1 MAENKCNQSGQV
13 SQYKKVVSKRGKCHF
28 RDLRFQNFPG
38 GMPPDPPR
46 SSRLRRSTILDTS
59 HPPFK
64 NPGSAPGQTDRQT
77 EFSSKILPLY
87 KLPDRRQTDRQTNS
101 FRDLVFD
108 TTSPFL
114 FPCRCEGGTDAA
126 QVESGTQESRSS
138 RTGQDKIIESLW
150 KSFLFFRK
158 IWKNSK

>member
-1 MAENKCNQSGQV
+1 MPFQRPEI
-13 SQYKKVVSKRGKCHF
+13 SK
-28 RDLRFQNFPG
+28 FPG
-38 GMPPDPPR
+38 RACPRTPLGARAFGARPYSTPATPPSKILDPP
-46 SSRLRRSTILDTS
+46 LDR
-59 HPPFK
+59 
-64 NPGSAPGQTDRQT
+64 QTDRQT

-138 RTGQDKIIESLW
+138 RTGQDKIIESL
-150 KSFLFFRK
+150 
-158 IWKNSK
+158 